1 MKVPALAIVSIC
13 CGLIVAA
20 QSDAQQQLP
29 ATLQVTP
36 PATATMPPQGMMPTP
51 QSGAPSGMPPSV
63 IPPSMFAPPSMAAP
77 GSIGMPPSMGM
88 PGVSPRLSYVVPEP
102 TSGLPPGRL
111 VQLPMIP
118 ERQIHELALDLALH
132 LQITAGYSRVNEPFP
147 ADMAAF
153 PVIVTPDV
161 AIAREVNGNKYYVRV
176 GHILAPRRLPRLW
189 IQGYMVQGTALLPN
203 PDADGT
209 RVDNALKQIV
219 AERVHIF
226 TKLKLTDLETTTIPL
241 SYVDADAA
249 LFALRAMGYAVIT
262 DTESLQKDDSY
273 KGEEA
278 EAYDDARAAA
288 AVADSSQIAA
298 QMGQMGQQQQGGMQG
313 MPGMSPD
320 DMKRFLPKFPA
331 IKNLPTTISLDRLP
345 LIVRMPS
352 TDPKNMGLV
361 GGDLSPAQR
370 DQLGLTVIPTA
381 AAPLNEAVTG
391 GSSDLLIIYHP
402 AYPEQVAK
410 LRRIVDETIDRP
422 ARQIFIE
429 ALVLE
434 ISQSGLKD
442 LGVQWDLKR
451 GTQSFS
457 LGSLIPV
464 VPGGSAFSF
473 GRDGTMNVTPSQMML
488 RIQALL
494 SEQKAEVL
502 SRPSVITLD
511 NRQATIRVG
520 TDIPVATSKD
530 ASGASADTSSRVAF
544 SFQYIPTGILLNV
557 RPRLSD
563 DQQEISLL
571 IDATVS
577 STVPGADLQ
586 VLDPNTHLV
595 LASAPTL
602 STRRVQTYARIRD
615 NQPFIIGGLVSRNQ
629 TKSFDRIPVLGSIP
643 YIGALFGHTNTSDDK
658 REVIIVLTPSV
669 VTENIR
675 DVKAQFPKDDDRF
688 DQLGNVLFKDHYRIR
703 REDLVDSSDFRF
715 NARFRTDRDIANK
728 VVERRPELAN
738 VAPWSLF
745 TGQKVPGE
753 FIFVSGM
760 MYHML
765 DRMNAGEPIR
775 VQNLKFFE
783 RAGPTDLRPVSV
795 SQVMARY
802 GDGTNPDSFFTANPG
817 KALALTFT
825 LSRNSMFA
833 GDEFMETVPEV
844 KVVDCPSREVW
855 RQTLWNMSQPNE
867 RGIPRFTILI
877 NDPSDV
883 RRLQLAFATQNTVL
897 NNGGVSSQVFDRW
910 LPGTMLHLQEVAP
923 DWERIVNAQIAQY
936 FLIGEH
942 YYMYFAQEF
951 TRAER
956 NLEATFKT
964 PEIAPLLVGMKL
976 PPS

>member
-1 MKVPALAIVSIC
+1 MCNIPNMKATVLALLCACAGLSIAA
-13 CGLIVAA
+13 VADTPEPHHH
-20 QSDAQQQLP
+20 DAMH
-29 ATLQVTP
+29 ATLQVTQAPAAAAMPAQGSIPPP
-36 PATATMPPQGMMPTP
+36 PANMPSIPPP
-51 QSGAPSGMPPSV
+51 GAP
-63 IPPSMFAPPSMAAP
+63 AAP
-77 GSIGMPPSMGM
+77 VMTPSGK
-88 PGVSPRLSYVVPEP
+88 PAYVVAEP

-111 VQLPMIP
+111 VPLPTFP
-118 ERQIHELALDLALH
+118 ERQIHELAMDLALH
-132 LQITAGYSRVNEPFP
+132 LQITSAYVRLNEPYNADMPAFP
-147 ADMAAF
+147 A
-153 PVIVTPDV
+153 VVTSDAV
-161 AIAREVNGNKYYVRV
+161 LMREANGARNYIRL
-176 GHILAPRRLPRLW
+176 GHVVSPRRLPQLW
-189 IQGYMVQGTALLPN
+189 IQGYSVQGTSTQPN
-203 PDADGT
+203 PDAENAQ
-209 RVDNALKQIV
+209 VDVALKQIV
-219 AERVHIF
+219 AERSRIF
-226 TKLKLTDLETTTIPL
+226 SKLKLTDLETTTVPL

-262 DTESLQKDDSY
+262 DTEPLQKDDSY
-273 KGEEA
+273 KGE
-278 EAYDDARAAA
+278 DVDANEIAHAADLAAAQAAA
-288 AVADSSQIAA
+288 AATA
-298 QMGQMGQQQQGGMQG
+298 QPQAPPM
-313 MPGMSPD
+313 MPTMSPD
-320 DMKRFLPKFPA
+320 DVKRFLPKFPA

-345 LIVRMPS
+345 IVVRMPS

-361 GGDLSPAQR
+361 GADLTPAQR
-370 DQLGLTVIPTA
+370 DQLGLTVIPSA
-381 AAPLNEAVTG
+381 ASPLNEAVTG
-391 GSSDLLIIYHP
+391 GSSDLLVIYHP
-402 AYPEQVAK
+402 SYPEQLIK
-410 LRRIVDETIDRP
+410 LRHLIDDTIDRP

-442 LGVQWDLKR
+442 LGVEWDLKR
-451 GTQSFS
+451 GPQSFS

-464 VPGGSAFSF
+464 VPGGSAASF
-473 GRDGTMNVTPSQMML
+473 GRDGAQNVTPSQMML

-494 SEQKAEVL
+494 SDQKAEVL

-530 ASGASADTSSRVAF
+530 ASSAGTSTSGRVAF

-577 STVPGADLQ
+577 STVAGEDLQ
-586 VLDPNTHLV
+586 VLDPTTHLV

-615 NQPFIIGGLVSRNQ
+615 NQPLIIGGLVSRNQ
-629 TKSFDRIPVLGSIP
+629 TKAYDRVPVLGSIP
-643 YIGALFGHTNTSDDK
+643 YVGGLFGHTNTTDDK

-715 NARFRTDRDIANK
+715 NARFRTQRDIANR
-728 VVERRPELAN
+728 VIDRRPELAN

-745 TGQKVPGE
+745 LGQKVPGE

-765 DRMNAGEPIR
+765 DRMNAGDPIR
-775 VQNLKFFE
+775 IENLKFFE
-783 RAGPTDLRPVSV
+783 RGGTATDLRPTSV
-795 SQVMARY
+795 SRVMAQY
-802 GDGTNPDSFFTANPG
+802 GDGSNPDSFFAKNPG

-825 LSRNSMFA
+825 LARNSMFA

-844 KVVDCPSREVW
+844 KLVDCPDREAW
-855 RQTLWNMSQPNE
+855 RQALWNMSQPNE

-877 NDPSDV
+877 NDPSDL

-897 NNGGVSSQVFDRW
+897 NNGGVAAQVFDRW

-923 DWERIVNAQIAQY
+923 NWERIVNAQIAQY
-936 FLIGEH
+936 FVIGEY

-951 TRAER
+951 ARAQR
-956 NLEATFKT
+956 SLDAALKA
-964 PEIAPLLVGMKL
+964 PEIQPLLVGVKL
-976 PPS
+976 PPG

>member
-1 MKVPALAIVSIC
+1 MEPHKMKKPALALLAIC
-13 CGLIVAA
+13 AGFMAGA
-20 QSDAQQQLP
+20 YGDPPWQPPP
-29 ATLQVTP
+29 ATLQVTQP
-36 PATATMPPQGMMPTP
+36 PVAMPVAPHDVTPQQPGMMQP
-51 QSGAPSGMPPSV
+51 SSVPSGMPPTV
-63 IPPSMFAPPSMAAP
+63 IPPSMFAPPPMA
-77 GSIGMPPSMGM
+77 MPVQVPQAK
-88 PGVSPRLSYVVPEP
+88 PSYVVPEP

-118 ERQIHELALDLALH
+118 ERQIHELALDLAMH
-132 LQITAGYSRVNEPFP
+132 LQLTGGYSRLGDPYPPDMAPFP
-147 ADMAAF
+147 
-153 PVIVTPDV
+153 PIVTPDV
-161 AIAREVNGNKYYVRV
+161 AVSREKDGARYYVRV
-176 GHILAPRRLPRLW
+176 GHVLAPRRLPVLW
-189 IQGYMVQGTALLPN
+189 IQGYMVQPTGTVAN
-203 PDADGT
+203 PDADST
-209 RVDNALKQIV
+209 RIDNALKQIV

-249 LFALRAMGYAVIT
+249 LFALRAMGYSVIT

-278 EAYDDARAAA
+278 ESYDVARAAEA
-288 AVADSSQIAA
+288 AQASA
-298 QMGQMGQQQQGGMQG
+298 QMGQMAQQQQPQM
-313 MPGMSPD
+313 MPGLSPD
-320 DMKRFLPKFPA
+320 DMKRFIPKFPA
-331 IKNLPTTISLDRLP
+331 IKNLPTTIGLDRLP

-361 GGDLSPAQR
+361 GADMTPAQR
-370 DQLGLTVIPTA
+370 DQLGLTVIPSA
-381 AAPLNEAVTG
+381 ASPLNEAVTG
-391 GSSDLLIIYHP
+391 GSSDLLVIYHP
-402 AYPEQVAK
+402 SYPEQVAK

-451 GTQSFS
+451 GPQSFS

-473 GRDGTMNVTPSQMML
+473 GRDGSVNITPSQMML

-494 SEQKAEVL
+494 NDEKAEVL

-530 ASGASADTSSRVAF
+530 ASAAGTDSSSRVAF

-577 STVPGADLQ
+577 ATVPGADLQ
-586 VLDPNTHLV
+586 VLDPTTHLV

-615 NQPFIIGGLVSRNQ
+615 NQPLIIGGLVSRNQ
-629 TKSFDRIPVLGSIP
+629 TKSYDRVPVLGSIP
-643 YIGALFGHTNTSDDK
+643 FVGALFGHTNTTDDK

-675 DVKAQFPKDDDRF
+675 DVKAQFPKDDERF

-728 VVERRPELAN
+728 VIERKPELAN

-745 TGQKVPGE
+745 QGQKVPGE

-765 DRMNAGEPIR
+765 DRLNAGDPIR
-775 VQNLKFFE
+775 IENLKFFE
-783 RAGPTDLRPVSV
+783 RGMAPADLRPVSLP
-795 SQVMARY
+795 QVMARY
-802 GDGTNPDSFFTANPG
+802 GDGVSADSFFAKNPG

-825 LSRNSMFA
+825 LSRNSMYA

-844 KVVDCPSREVW
+844 KVVDCPNRDVW
-855 RQTLWNMSQPNE
+855 RETLWNMSQPNE

-877 NDPSDV
+877 NNPSDL

-897 NNGGVSSQVFDRW
+897 NNGGVQSQVFDRW

-923 DWERIVNAQIAQY
+923 NWERIVNAQIAQY
-936 FLIGEH
+936 FVIGVH

-951 TRAER
+951 TKAQR
-956 NLEATFKT
+956 NLEATFTT
-964 PEIAPLLVGMKL
+964 PEIQPLLAGMKL
-976 PPS
+976 PPPN

>member
-1 MKVPALAIVSIC
+1 MCNIPCMKASAPVLLSIFAALSAVHA
-13 CGLIVAA
+13 G
-20 QSDAQQQLP
+20 AQQPPP
-29 ATLQVTP
+29 ATLQVTQP
-36 PATATMPPQGMMPTP
+36 PGMMPP
-51 QSGAPSGMPPSV
+51 GAQMQPNMMPPGMPGTMPPSV
-63 IPPSMFAPPSMAAP
+63 IPPSMFAPPAV
-77 GSIGMPPSMGM
+77 GMPLG
-88 PGVSPRLSYVVPEP
+88 RQLYTVPEP
-102 TSGLPPGRL
+102 TSGLPPGHL
-111 VQLPMIP
+111 VQLPTIS
-118 ERQIHELALDLALH
+118 ERQIRELALDLALH
-132 LQITAGYSRVNEPFP
+132 MQITGGYSRVDEPFP
-147 ADMAAF
+147 ASMPAF
-153 PVIVTPDV
+153 PPMITPDV
-161 AIAREVNGNKYYVRV
+161 AITREANGATYYVRV
-176 GHILAPRRLPRLW
+176 GHILAPRRLPQLW
-189 IQGYMVQGTALLPN
+189 IQGFTMKDKVAQPN
-203 PDADGT
+203 PDADST
-209 RVDNALKQIV
+209 RVDGVLKQIV
-219 AERVHIF
+219 AERVRIF
-226 TKLKLTDLETTTIPL
+226 THLKLTDLETTTIPL

-249 LFALRAMGYAVIT
+249 LFALRAMGYSVVT
-262 DTESLQKDDSY
+262 DTETLQKDDSY
-273 KGEEA
+273 RGEDVES
-278 EAYDDARAAA
+278 YDVARGDNQQSAA
-288 AVADSSQIAA
+288 
-298 QMGQMGQQQQGGMQG
+298 GQMQMQMQMQQQQQPMMQ
-313 MPGMSPD
+313 GMSPD

-331 IKNLPTTISLDRLP
+331 IKNLPTTIGLDRLP

-361 GGDLSPAQR
+361 GADLNPAQR
-370 DQLGLTVIPTA
+370 DQLGLTVIPSA
-381 AAPLNEAVTG
+381 ASPLSEAVTG
-391 GSSDLLIIYHP
+391 GSSDLLILYHP

-410 LRRIVDETIDRP
+410 LRRIIDETIDKP

-429 ALVLE
+429 AMVLE
-434 ISQSGLKD
+434 ISQAGLKD

-451 GTQSFS
+451 GPQSFS

-473 GRDGTMNVTPSQMML
+473 GRDGSVNITPSQMML

-494 SEQKAEVL
+494 NDEKAEVL

-530 ASGASADTSSRVAF
+530 ASGASADSSSRVAF

-577 STVPGADLQ
+577 ATVAGQDLQ
-586 VLDPNTHLV
+586 VLDPSTHLV
-595 LASAPTL
+595 LASAPTI

-615 NQPFIIGGLVSRNQ
+615 NQPLIIGGLVSRSQ
-629 TKSFDRIPVLGSIP
+629 TKSYDRVPVLGSIP
-643 YIGALFGHTNTSDDK
+643 YLGGLFGHTNTTDDK

-688 DQLGNVLFKDHYRIR
+688 DQLGNILFKDHYRIR

-715 NARFRTDRDIANK
+715 NARFRIDRDIANK
-728 VVERRPELAN
+728 VIDKRPELAN

-745 TGQKVPGE
+745 QGQKVPGE

-765 DRMNAGEPIR
+765 DRMNAGDPIHI
-775 VQNLKFFE
+775 QNLKFFE
-783 RAGPTDLRPVSV
+783 RTTQIDLRPVSIP
-795 SQVMARY
+795 QVLARY
-802 GDGTNPDSFFTANPG
+802 GDGTNPDSFFAKNPG

-825 LSRNSMFA
+825 LSRNSMYA
-833 GDEFMETVPEV
+833 GDEFLETVPEV
-844 KVVDCPSREVW
+844 KLVDCPSREAW
-855 RQTLWNMSQPNE
+855 RQMVWDMSQPNE

-877 NDPSDV
+877 NDPSDL

-897 NNGGVSSQVFDRW
+897 NNGGVSAQIFDRW
-910 LPGTMLHLQEVAP
+910 LPGRMLHLQEVAS

-936 FLIGEH
+936 FVIGEH

-956 NLEATFKT
+956 NLETAFKS
-964 PEIAPLLVGMKL
+964 PEIQPLLVGVKL